1 MTACTSPART
11 SSSTHRTISAQLT
24 ITSKSSITSIDDP
37 LSATDGSANTAL
49 ETHAEELLGFH
60 GELHR
65 QLAKDLLAESVDDH
79 RHGILRRDAPLP
91 TIEELVLA
99 DLRGRGL
106 MFDLGGA
113 VGDLEIREGMGAALV
128 AEQQGVTPRVVPR
141 AGRAL
146 QDLHQPTVG

>member
-11 SSSTHRTISAQLT
+11 SRSSPRRISVRLT
-24 ITSKSSITSIDDP
+24 LACRSSITSIADP
-37 LSATDGSANTAL
+37 LLATDGSANTAL

-65 QLAKDLLAESVDDH
+65 QLAKDLLAETVDDH
-79 RHGILRRDAPLP
+79 RHGILGRDAPLP

-106 MFDLGGA
+106 MLDLGGA
-113 VGDLEIREGMGAALV
+113 VGDLEIWGGMGRGLV
-128 AEQQGVTPRVVPR
+128 AEQQGATLR
-141 AGRAL
+141 AR
-146 QDLHQPTVG
+146 